1 MPVFEYVARDGSGT
15 AVRGRAH
22 AEDVRDLAS
31 LLRRQGLFLTSA
43 ESLALGSGERVAL
56 SPGELANFTHHLA
69 VLLDAGLTVF
79 SALEALEE
87 HAEEESLQRF
97 SRVLREEVE
106 RGASLSQAL
115 ASAAEGLPQ
124 GFVGVVQGGE
134 VTGRLDVAF
143 HRLSTYLER
152 ELEFRRRVR
161 EALTYPAVVLA
172 AAFLVVGVFLTYVV
186 PAFER
191 VYRGAGAE
199 LPPLPRAVMAASRA
213 ARSLLLPLGAA
224 VVPLVLVP
232 GARRRVG
239 RKVWAVLEPL
249 VERVPKLGK
258 LVRTARAARFLHSL
272 GHSLASGVPVLATLP
287 AAAGAAG
294 KPGWSDALSARV
306 ERGGRLTDALRAL
319 PGFPPVAVR
328 LVGLGEDSGQVAD
341 MALRAAE
348 VLDREF
354 ELQVKRLL
362 AALEPALTV
371 ALAAVV
377 GVLLLAL
384 YMPIFGLGR
393 AVLRH

>member
-43 ESLALGSGERVAL
+43 ESLALGSGGRVAL

-199 LPPLPRAVMAASRA
+199 LPPLTRAVMAASRA
-213 ARSLLLPLGAA
+213 ARSLLLPLEAA

-249 VERVPKLGK
+249 VK

-272 GHSLASGVPVLATLP
+272 GHSLASGVPVLAALP

-306 ERGGRLTDALRAL
+306 ERGGRLADALRAL

-328 LVGLGEDSGQVAD
+328 LVGLGEESGQVAD